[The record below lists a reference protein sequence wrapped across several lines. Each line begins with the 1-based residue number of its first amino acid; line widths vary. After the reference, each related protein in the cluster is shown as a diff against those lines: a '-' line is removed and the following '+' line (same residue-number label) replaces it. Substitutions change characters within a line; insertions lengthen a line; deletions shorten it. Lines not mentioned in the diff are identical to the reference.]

1 MNGESLVDATA
12 LLRTW
17 AEMKWPRGAGDN
29 PPLCT
34 PWPKLCSAA
43 EASLSA
49 PCGDHSDFWRG
60 RTTVH
65 VQLEDGDRPDRMLI
79 GDVVGAEA
87 STTADGG
94 VALIVEVPHIID
106 TLEDEGSRHLDNDIL
121 RHYHFVPADPT
132 FPNGRAFGE
141 FLGDGALQRRIVDDG
156 VDWRGG
162 PVRLS
167 LKGAIGFSVPAP
179 GDDESNL
186 LPWCAHSWD
195 GISSSPPPN
204 ATRSRTSSS
213 SQASRPS
220 SLRSRSGTLASR
232 LRSTS
237 LERTLPTTH
246 PAGAP
251 RYSRVDKLLAS
262 GGFRGA

>member
-49 PCGDHSDFWRG
+49 PCGDHSEFWRG

-87 STTADGG
+87 SAADGG
-94 VALIVEVPHIID
+94 VALIVEAPHIID

-121 RHYHFVPADPT
+121 R
-132 FPNGRAFGE
+132 
-141 FLGDGALQRRIVDDG
+141 
-156 VDWRGG
+156 
-162 PVRLS
+162 
-167 LKGAIGFSVPAP
+167 
-179 GDDESNL
+179 
-186 LPWCAHSWD
+186 
-195 GISSSPPPN
+195 
-204 ATRSRTSSS
+204 
-213 SQASRPS
+213 
-220 SLRSRSGTLASR
+220 
-232 LRSTS
+232 
-237 LERTLPTTH
+237 LELMT
-246 PAGAP
+246 
-251 RYSRVDKLLAS
+251 
-262 GGFRGA
+262 